1 MKICDNYFVIKN
13 GNIKEFKLDQKTKY
27 ATVNSVSRC
36 NLPDQ
41 IPCIDQLEEIYK
53 KKNTKNNLI
62 LDNNDH
68 KNDNNDHKNDNND
81 NNDNNKN
88 N

>member
-27 ATVNSVSRC
+27 ATVNSVSRS

-53 KKNTKNNLI
+53 KKTPKNNLDI
-62 LDNNDH
+62 KNHNNDNKND
-68 KNDNNDHKNDNND
+68 KNDNKNDN
-81 NNDNNKN
+81 KN

>member
-27 ATVNSVSRC
+27 ATVNSVSRS

-41 IPCIDQLEEIYK
+41 IPCINQLEEIYK
-53 KKNTKNNLI
+53 KNNTKNNLNNKNH
-62 LDNNDH
+62 NNDH
-68 KNDNNDHKNDNND
+68 NNDKNE
-81 NNDNNKN
+81 NKN

>member
-53 KKNTKNNLI
+53 KKNTKNNLDI
-62 LDNNDH
+62 KNDNNDH

-81 NNDNNKN
+81 KN
-88 N
+88 NNN

>member
-1 MKICDNYFVIKN
+1 MKICNNYFVIKN
-13 GNIKEFKLDQKTKY
+13 GNIKEFKLDQKNKH
-27 ATVNSVSRC
+27 ATVNSVSRS

-41 IPCIDQLEEIYK
+41 VPCIEQLEEIYK
-53 KKNTKNNLI
+53 KKYTKNNLDI
-62 LDNNDH
+62 

-81 NNDNNKN
+81 NNNDNKN